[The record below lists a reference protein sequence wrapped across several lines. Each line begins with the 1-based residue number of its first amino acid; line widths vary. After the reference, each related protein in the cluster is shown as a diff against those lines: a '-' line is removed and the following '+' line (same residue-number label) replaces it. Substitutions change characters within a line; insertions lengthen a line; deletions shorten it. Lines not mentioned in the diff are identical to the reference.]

1 MIIINTPVYHLH
13 MYYLCFSW
21 TQSLLKCVRPHY
33 CKLKGFICLADVLCG
48 TPHLLNKWDYLL
60 HCDTD
65 MNTGLVLTDALLS
78 NRYIW
83 GRICLP
89 KKDISVICGNQ
100 LYWSLVVK
108 LVVMAKCQWCCKK
121 GPGWNDPM
129 AAVVPRVKGF
139 ACYSLSFSRHNKN
152 IKMEHFFLYILSR
165 YFIWLHKWKGY
176 LVISSDSIKWKGF

>member
-1 MIIINTPVYHLH
+1 MIIINTPVYHLHMYYLCFSLH

-48 TPHLLNKWDYLL
+48 TPHLLNRWDCLP

-108 LVVMAKCQWCCKK
+108 LAVMAKRQWCHNLHFN
-121 GPGWNDPM
+121 PTM
-129 AAVVPRVKGF
+129 RESAIE
-139 ACYSLSFSRHNKN
+139 SLNH
-152 IKMEHFFLYILSR
+152 
-165 YFIWLHKWKGY
+165 
-176 LVISSDSIKWKGF
+176 